1 MSSESMTTSDLVAA
15 ALRDPGVHRQL
26 EQDFIR
32 HVEQLLDDDRLRVD
46 TTSGRRPVAGMLK
59 TVQKSDRGV
68 DLKRIM
74 SEMRK
79 PDREL
84 QNQMP
89 IGEAMEVVLQTRK
102 LLVFRAVVGRMRV
115 VCLSPT
121 RALLAGETPQPLRPA
136 EVNKILSEIP
146 QAIGGVPS
154 TIVLMST
161 SGFTIEAHE
170 LAERRADRTVVM
182 AEPNKAGGW
191 AVYGPVET
199 KALVDLFDPEAEES
213 KRERVREEV
222 QSNLS
227 DLVGAGIS
235 TDKISSRT
243 QLPLQLVESE
253 LKNYAKAHAGLV
265 AKRLDGRVVLF
276 REGSVPTSATSA
288 SGGGEMPLI
297 DRIKTL
303 FARKGENEKKIAF
316 LSERRAALMQQ
327 RDRSYEDITVLESQE
342 GKLKAEFKNAGG
354 DLTKR
359 RVTGQL
365 LQLRKDIERRQQLI
379 TVLNQQVNIVSTHLH
394 NLELVQQGKVANLP
408 DHEEVAS
415 DAAKA
420 EEMLAGL
427 EADAELAGS
436 VGGISNAGMSEEE
449 QALFEELERENAPAV
464 SAPQQQVAAE
474 AAATTDQS
482 ETTRST
488 PAVVSPPRHA
498 EPEAG

>member
-1 MSSESMTTSDLVAA
+1 MSSDSMTTSDLVAA
-15 ALRDPGVHRQL
+15 AMADPGVHRQM

-32 HVEQLLDDDRLRVD
+32 HVEQLLDDERLRVD

-59 TVQKSDRGV
+59 NVQRSDRSV

-79 PDREL
+79 PDRDL
-84 QNQMP
+84 QSQMP
-89 IGEAMEVVLQTRK
+89 VGESLEIILQTRK
-102 LLVFRAVVGRMRV
+102 LLVFRGVVGRLRV
-115 VCLSPT
+115 MCVSPT
-121 RALLAGETPQPLRPA
+121 RSLLAGETPKPLTPS
-136 EVNKILSEIP
+136 EVTKILSEIP

-213 KRERVREEV
+213 KRDRVREEV
-222 QSNLS
+222 ESSMS
-227 DLVGAGIS
+227 DLVGAGIP
-235 TDKISSRT
+235 TDKIAAKT

-253 LKNYAKAHAGLV
+253 LKNYAKSHPGLV

-276 REGSVPTSATSA
+276 REGSVPSSATSA

-303 FARKGENEKKIAF
+303 FARKGENEKKISF
-316 LSERRAALMQQ
+316 LSERRTALMQQ
-327 RDRSYEDITVLESQE
+327 RDRSYEDITVLETQE
-342 GKLKAEFKNAGG
+342 AKLRNDFKEATG

-379 TVLNQQVNIVSTHLH
+379 TVLNQQVNVVSTHLH
-394 NLELVQQGKVANLP
+394 NLELVQQGKSAKLP
-408 DHEEVAS
+408 DHEEVAM

-436 VGGISNAGMSEEE
+436 VGGISNAGMSDEE
-449 QALFEELERENAPAV
+449 QALYDELERENAP
-464 SAPQQQVAAE
+464 PAAE
-474 AAATTDQS
+474 VESPVT
-482 ETTRST
+482 ST
-488 PAVVSPPRHA
+488 PVQNEPAKVASTTTVPRRA

>member
-1 MSSESMTTSDLVAA
+1 MSSETTSSLVAA
-15 ALRDPGVHRQL
+15 ALADPATHRQL
-26 EQDFIR
+26 ELDFIR
-32 HVEQLLDDDRLRVD
+32 HVEQLLEDDRLRVD
-46 TTSGRRPVAGMLK
+46 TTSGRRPVSSMLK
-59 TVQKSDRGV
+59 NVRRDDKAV

-89 IGEAMEVVLQTRK
+89 IGESLEVILQKRK
-102 LLVFRAVVGRMRV
+102 LFVFKGVVGRLRV
-115 VCLSPT
+115 VCVSPT
-121 RALLAGETPQPLRPA
+121 RSLLAGENPHPLKPS
-136 EVNKILSEIP
+136 EVTKILSEVP
-146 QAIGGVPS
+146 QAVGGVPS

-170 LAERRADRTVVM
+170 LAERRADRTIVM

-213 KRERVREEV
+213 KRNRVSEEV
-222 QSNLS
+222 EAHIS

-235 TDKISSRT
+235 TDKISSKT

-253 LKNYAKAHAGLV
+253 LRNYAKSHPGLV

-276 REGSVPTSATSA
+276 REGSVPSTATSA

-316 LSERRAALMQQ
+316 LSERRTALMQQ
-327 RDRSYEDITVLESQE
+327 RDRSYEDITTLESQE
-342 GKLKAEFKNAGG
+342 GKLRTEFKEATG

-394 NLELVQQGKVANLP
+394 NLELVQQGKSAKLP
-408 DHEEVAS
+408 DSEEVAS

-436 VGGISNAGMSEEE
+436 VGGIANVGMSAEE
-449 QALFEELERENAPAV
+449 QALYDELEKENAPPV
-464 SAPQQQVAAE
+464 VEQ
-474 AAATTDQS
+474 
-482 ETTRST
+482 ETPVEST
-488 PAVVSPPRHA
+488 PSHNEPTKVASTPTPAQRRA

>member
-1 MSSESMTTSDLVAA
+1 MSNNEGVTTSALVEA
-15 ALRDPGVHRQL
+15 ALADPAVHRQIEL
-26 EQDFIR
+26 DFVR

-46 TTSGRRPVAGMLK
+46 TTSGRRPVASMLK
-59 TVQKSDRGV
+59 YVQRSDHSV

-74 SEMRK
+74 SDMRK

-84 QNQMP
+84 QHQMP
-89 IGEAMEVVLQTRK
+89 VGETLEINLLKRK
-102 LLVFRAVVGRMRV
+102 LWVFRQVVGRLKV
-115 VCLSPT
+115 LCVSPT
-121 RALLAGETPQPLRPA
+121 RTLLAAETPQPLKPG
-136 EVNKILSEIP
+136 EVSKILGEIP
-146 QAIGGVPS
+146 ASVGGVPS

-170 LAERRADRTVVM
+170 LAERRADRTVIM

-191 AVYGPVET
+191 AVFGPVET

-213 KRERVREEV
+213 KRNRVREEV
-222 QSNLS
+222 EAVSS
-227 DLVGAGIS
+227 ELVGAGIS
-235 TDKISSRT
+235 TEKISAKT

-253 LKNYAKAHAGLV
+253 LKNYAKAHPGLV

-276 REGSVPTSATSA
+276 REGSVPPSATSA

-316 LSERRAALMQQ
+316 LSERRTALMQQ
-327 RDRSYEDITVLESQE
+327 RDRSYDDITTLEKQE
-342 GKLKAEFKNAGG
+342 GKLRAEFKEATG
-354 DLTKR
+354 DITKR

-365 LQLRKDIERRQQLI
+365 LQLRKDIERRQQLL

-394 NLELVQQGKVANLP
+394 NLELVQQGHSAKLP
-408 DHEEVAS
+408 DSEEVAS

-436 VGGISNAGMSEEE
+436 IGTITNTGMSAEE
-449 QALFEELERENAPAV
+449 QALYDELERENATAMPEPEAPAV
-464 SAPQQQVAAE
+464 TLSPVKTPEPAKV
-474 AAATTDQS
+474 
-482 ETTRST
+482 ST
-488 PAVVSPPRHA
+488 PRHA

>member
-1 MSSESMTTSDLVAA
+1 MSSESFTTTSALVAA
-15 ALRDPGVHRQL
+15 ALADPAVHRQI

-32 HVEQLLDDDRLRVD
+32 HVEQLLQDDRLRVD
-46 TTSGRRPVAGMLK
+46 TVNGRRPVSNMLK
-59 TVQKSDRGV
+59 FVQRSDHSV

-84 QNQMP
+84 QHQMP
-89 IGEAMEVVLQTRK
+89 VGETLEVNLLQKK
-102 LLVFRAVVGRMRV
+102 LLVFRAVVGRLKV
-115 VCLSPT
+115 ICVSPT
-121 RALLAGETPQPLRPA
+121 RTLLAGETPQPLKPN
-136 EVNKILSEIP
+136 EVSKILNEIP
-146 QAIGGVPS
+146 ASVGGVPS

-170 LAERRADRTVVM
+170 LAERRADRTVIM

-191 AVYGPVET
+191 AVFGPVET

-213 KRERVREEV
+213 KRDRVREEIDAA
-222 QSNLS
+222 SFE
-227 DLVGAGIS
+227 LVGAGIS
-235 TDKISSRT
+235 TEKISAKT

-253 LKNYAKAHAGLV
+253 LKNYAKAHPGLV

-276 REGSVPTSATSA
+276 REGNVPASAPSA

-303 FARKGENEKKIAF
+303 FARKGENEKKISY

-327 RDRSYEDITVLESQE
+327 RDRSYDDITNLEQQE
-342 GKLKAEFKNAGG
+342 GKLRTEFKEATG
-354 DLTKR
+354 DITKR

-365 LQLRKDIERRQQLI
+365 LQLRKDIERRQQLLA
-379 TVLNQQVNIVSTHLH
+379 VLNQQVNIVSTHLH
-394 NLELVQQGKVANLP
+394 NLELVHQGQSAKLP
-408 DHEEVAS
+408 DSDEVAG

-427 EADAELAGS
+427 EADSELAGNF
-436 VGGISNAGMSEEE
+436 GTITNTGMSAEE
-449 QALFEELERENAPAV
+449 QALYDELESENVKATPE
-464 SAPQQQVAAE
+464 PQTTAHAASPTKSPE
-474 AAATTDQS
+474 PIKAAT
-482 ETTRST
+482 
-488 PAVVSPPRHA
+488 PRHA

>member
-1 MSSESMTTSDLVAA
+1 MSSDSVTTSALVAA
-15 ALRDPGVHRQL
+15 ALREPAVHQQL
-26 EQDFIR
+26 ETDFIR
-32 HVEQLLDDDRLRVD
+32 HVQQLLEDDRLRVD
-46 TTSGRRPVAGMLK
+46 TTSGRRPVSTMMK
-59 TVQKSDRGV
+59 TVQADDRSV

-84 QNQMP
+84 QHQMP
-89 IGEAMEVVLQTRK
+89 VGKFLEVTLQQRK
-102 LLVFRAVVGRMRV
+102 LLVFRGVVGRLRV
-115 VCLSPT
+115 VCVSPT
-121 RALLAGETPQPLRPA
+121 RALLAGENPQPLKPG
-136 EVNKILSEIP
+136 EVSKLLSEVP
-146 QAIGGVPS
+146 PSVGGVPS

-161 SGFTIEAHE
+161 SGFTIEGHE

-213 KRERVREEV
+213 KRSRVREEV
-222 QSNLS
+222 DAMTTELAGS
-227 DLVGAGIS
+227 GIS
-235 TDKISSRT
+235 TDKIATKT

-253 LKNYAKAHAGLV
+253 LKSYAKAHPGLV

-276 REGSVPTSATSA
+276 REGSVPSSAT

-303 FARKGENEKKIAF
+303 FARKGENEKKISF
-316 LSERRAALMQQ
+316 LSERRTALMQQ
-327 RDRSYEDITVLESQE
+327 RDRAYEDMAAQESSE
-342 GKLKAEFKNAGG
+342 AKLRTEFKDATG
-354 DLTKR
+354 DITKR

-379 TVLNQQVNIVSTHLH
+379 SVLNQQINIVSTHLH
-394 NLELVQQGKVANLP
+394 NLELVQQGKSAHLP
-408 DHEEVAS
+408 DSEEVAT

-436 VGGISNAGMSEEE
+436 VSAVGNTGLSAEE
-449 QALFEELERENAPAV
+449 QALYEELERENASPV
-464 SAPQQQVAAE
+464 EPEPQVAASSS
-474 AAATTDQS
+474 AS
-482 ETTRST
+482 PVKT
-488 PAVVSPPRHA
+488 PATPQVAPHRRA

>member
-1 MSSESMTTSDLVAA
+1 MSSDSTTTSDLVAA
-15 ALRDPGVHRQL
+15 ALADPATHRQL
-26 EQDFIR
+26 EIDFIR

-59 TVQKSDRGV
+59 FVKREDRSV

-79 PDREL
+79 PDRDL

-89 IGEAMEVVLQTRK
+89 IGESLEIILQKRK
-102 LLVFRAVVGRMRV
+102 LMVFRAVVGRLRV
-115 VCLSPT
+115 VCISPT
-121 RALLAGETPQPLRPA
+121 RSLLAGETPQPLEPGD
-136 EVNKILSEIP
+136 VTKILSEVP

-213 KRERVREEV
+213 KRDRVREEV
-222 QSNLS
+222 DAHSA
-227 DLVGAGIS
+227 DMVGAGIS
-235 TDKISSRT
+235 TDKIAAKT

-253 LKNYAKAHAGLV
+253 LKNYAKSHPGLV

-276 REGSVPTSATSA
+276 REGSVPSAATSA

-316 LSERRAALMQQ
+316 LSERRTALMQQ
-327 RDRSYEDITVLESQE
+327 RDRSYEDISVLETQE
-342 GKLKAEFKNAGG
+342 SKLRTDFKEAGS

-365 LQLRKDIERRQQLI
+365 LQLRKDIERRQQLL
-379 TVLNQQVNIVSTHLH
+379 TVLNQQINIVSTHLH
-394 NLELVQQGKVANLP
+394 NLELVQQGKSAKLP
-408 DHEEVAS
+408 DSEEVAS

-436 VGGISNAGMSEEE
+436 VGAISNTGLSAEE
-449 QALFEELERENAPAV
+449 QALYEELERENAPPV
-464 SAPQQQVAAE
+464 EVEKETPVT
-474 AAATTDQS
+474 ATASPTKVVQS
-482 ETTRST
+482 TSNPT
-488 PAVVSPPRHA
+488 PRRA

>member
-1 MSSESMTTSDLVAA
+1 MSEPVTTSPTTSALVAA
-15 ALRDPGVHRQL
+15 ALADPAVHRQI

-32 HVEQLLDDDRLRVD
+32 HVEQLLEDDRLRVD
-46 TTSGRRPVAGMLK
+46 TVSGRRPVSGMLK
-59 TVQKSDRGV
+59 YVQRSDHSV

-79 PDREL
+79 PDRDL
-84 QNQMP
+84 QHQMP
-89 IGEAMEVVLQTRK
+89 VGETLEINLLKRK
-102 LLVFRAVVGRMRV
+102 LFVFRAVVGRLKV
-115 VCLSPT
+115 LCVSPT
-121 RALLAGETPQPLRPA
+121 RSLLAGEKPQPLKPS
-136 EVNKILSEIP
+136 EVSKILSEIP
-146 QAIGGVPS
+146 ASVGGVPS

-170 LAERRADRTVVM
+170 LAERRADRTVIM

-191 AVYGPVET
+191 AVFGPVET

-213 KRERVREEV
+213 KRNRVREEV
-222 QSNLS
+222 EAASFE
-227 DLVGAGIS
+227 LVGAGIS
-235 TDKISSRT
+235 TEKISAKT

-253 LKNYAKAHAGLV
+253 LKNYARAHAGLV

-276 REGSVPTSATSA
+276 REGSVPPAATSA

-327 RDRSYEDITVLESQE
+327 RDRSYDDITTLEKTE
-342 GKLKAEFKNAGG
+342 GKLREEFKEATGEI
-354 DLTKR
+354 TKR

-365 LQLRKDIERRQQLI
+365 LQLRKDIERRQQLLG
-379 TVLNQQVNIVSTHLH
+379 VLNQQVNIVSTHLH
-394 NLELVQQGKVANLP
+394 NLELVHQGQSAKLP
-408 DHEEVAS
+408 DSEEVAS

-427 EADAELAGS
+427 EADAELAGNFS
-436 VGGISNAGMSEEE
+436 TVTNTGMSAEE
-449 QALFEELERENAPAV
+449 QALYDELEKENVKAVEAETPESSSPVKASEPAK
-464 SAPQQQVAAE
+464 A
-474 AAATTDQS
+474 
-482 ETTRST
+482 ST
-488 PAVVSPPRHA
+488 PRRA